1 MGKETQ
7 TEEYSAIVQ
16 RAFSDRKR
24 TNILKRAEQL
34 TIVFLLPKVPEFISP
49 NVLTLI
55 GTLGSGLIFLAFVLG
70 AYVTDWYLL
79 LAIIG
84 LIINWLGDSLDGRL
98 AYYRNIPRRWYG
110 FALDIIADWIGI
122 VLVGFGYYI
131 YAKNGTQIVAFAFVA
146 LYGWSIII
154 SQLRYKITNEY
165 SIDSGFVGPT
175 ELRFIIA
182 LILIIEILFHGSIT
196 YLAGLITIVLFVI
209 NTIDSVRL
217 LKLGD
222 LRDKNQDRYV
232 Q

>member
-7 TEEYSAIVQ
+7 IEGNTAIVQ
-16 RAFSDRKR
+16 RTFSDRKR
-24 TNILKRAEQL
+24 TNILKSAEQA
-34 TIVFLLPKVPEFISP
+34 TIAFLLPKVPKFISP

-70 AYVTDWYLL
+70 TYVTNWYLL
-79 LAIIG
+79 LGIIG

-122 VLVGFGYYI
+122 VLIGFGYYI
-131 YAKNGTQIVAFAFVA
+131 YAQNGTQIVAFAFVA

-182 LILIIEILFHGSIT
+182 FILITEVLYPGSIA
-196 YLAGLITIVLFVI
+196 YSAGLITILLLAI
-209 NTIDSVRL
+209 NIIDSIKL

-222 LRDKNQDRYV
+222 LKDKSQD
-232 Q
+232 

>member
-7 TEEYSAIVQ
+7 VEAYSAIVQ

-24 TNILKRAEQL
+24 TNILKKAEQS

-70 AYVTDWYLL
+70 AYLTDWYLL
-79 LAIIG
+79 LAIVG

-122 VLVGFGYYI
+122 VLIGFGYYI
-131 YAKNGTQIVAFAFVA
+131 YAKNGTQIVAFVFVA

-196 YLAGLITIVLFVI
+196 YLAGLITIILFVI

-222 LRDKNQDRYV
+222 LRDKNQD
-232 Q
+232 

>member
-7 TEEYSAIVQ
+7 SEEYGAIVQ

-24 TNILKRAEQL
+24 TNILKKAEQS

-49 NVLTLI
+49 NILTLI

-70 AYVTDWYLL
+70 TYATDWYLL

-84 LIINWLGDSLDGRL
+84 LGVNWLGDSLDGRL

-222 LRDKNQDRYV
+222 LKDKNQD
-232 Q
+232 

>member
-1 MGKETQ
+1 MEKETQ
-7 TEEYSAIVQ
+7 IEGFSAIAQ
-16 RAFSDRKR
+16 RTFSDRKR

-34 TIVFLLPKVPEFISP
+34 TIVYLLPKVPKFISP
-49 NVLTLI
+49 NILTLI
-55 GTLGSGLIFLAFVLG
+55 GTLGSGFVFLAFVLG
-70 AYVTDWYLL
+70 AYFANWYLL
-79 LAIIG
+79 LGIIG
-84 LIINWLGDSLDGRL
+84 LAINWFGDSLDGRL

-122 VLVGFGYYI
+122 VLIGFGYYI
-131 YAKNGTQIVAFAFVA
+131 YAENGTQIVAFAFVA

-182 LILIIEILFHGSIT
+182 FILILEVLFPGSIT
-196 YLAGLITIVLFVI
+196 YSAGLITVLLVIINIV
-209 NTIDSVRL
+209 DSIKL

-222 LRDKNQDRYV
+222 LRDKTKIDK
-232 Q
+232 

>member
-1 MGKETQ
+1 MGKETKAQ
-7 TEEYSAIVQ
+7 DYSTIAQ
-16 RAFSDRKR
+16 RTFSDRKR

-34 TIVFLLPKVPEFISP
+34 TIVFLLPKVPKFISP
-49 NVLTLI
+49 NLLTLI
-55 GTLGSGLIFLAFVLG
+55 GTFGSGLVFLAFVLG
-70 AYVTDWYLL
+70 AYLSNGYLL
-79 LAIIG
+79 LGIIG
-84 LIINWLGDSLDGRL
+84 LAINWLGDSLDGRL

-122 VLVGFGYYI
+122 VLIGFGYYI
-131 YAKNGTQIVAFAFVA
+131 YAENGTQIIAFAFVA

-182 LILIIEILFHGSIT
+182 LILIVEVLFRGSIT
-196 YLAGLITIVLFVI
+196 YLAGLITVILLIINIV
-209 NTIDSVRL
+209 DSVKL

-222 LRDKNQDRYV
+222 LRDKNQD
-232 Q
+232 

>member
-7 TEEYSAIVQ
+7 VEGENAVLQ
-16 RAFSDRKR
+16 RTFSDRKR
-24 TNILKRAEQL
+24 TNILKSLEQS
-34 TIVFLLPKVPEFISP
+34 TIVFLLPKMPKFISP
-49 NVLTLI
+49 NVLTFI
-55 GTLGSGLIFLAFVLG
+55 GTLGSGIVFLAFVLG
-70 AYVTDWYLL
+70 TYLANWYLL
-79 LAIIG
+79 LGIIG
-84 LIINWLGDSLDGRL
+84 LAINWLGDSLDGRL

-122 VLVGFGYYI
+122 VLIGFGYYI
-131 YAKNGTQIVAFAFVA
+131 YAENGTQIVAFAFVA

-182 LILIIEILFHGSIT
+182 LILIVEVLFPGSIT
-196 YLAGLITIVLFVI
+196 YLAGLITVI
-209 NTIDSVRL
+209 LLIINGIDSVKL

-222 LRDKNQDRYV
+222 LKDKNHN
-232 Q
+232 

>member
-7 TEEYSAIVQ
+7 VEEYTAIVQ

-24 TNILKRAEQL
+24 TNILKKAEQL

-70 AYVTDWYLL
+70 AYLTDWYLL
-79 LAIIG
+79 LAIFG

-122 VLVGFGYYI
+122 VFIGFGYYI

-182 LILIIEILFHGSIT
+182 LILIIEVLFHGSIT
-196 YLAGLITIVLFVI
+196 YLAGLITIILFII
-209 NTIDSVRL
+209 NTIDSIRL

-222 LRDKNQDRYV
+222 LRDKNQD
-232 Q
+232 

>member
-1 MGKETQ
+1 MGTETQ
-7 TEEYSAIVQ
+7 AADNSAIVQ
-16 RAFSDRKR
+16 RTFSDRKR
-24 TNILKRAEQL
+24 TNILKKAEQL
-34 TIVFLLPKVPEFISP
+34 TIVFLLPKVPKFISP

-55 GTLGSGLIFLAFVLG
+55 GALGSGFVFLAFVLG
-70 AYVTDWYLL
+70 TYVTNWYLFL
-79 LAIIG
+79 GIVGLA
-84 LIINWLGDSLDGRL
+84 INWLGDSLDGRL

-122 VLVGFGYYI
+122 VLIGFGYYI

-165 SIDSGFVGPT
+165 SIDSGLVGPT

-182 LILIIEILFHGSIT
+182 FILIVEVLFQGSIT
-196 YLAGLITIVLFVI
+196 YLAGLITIVLFII
-209 NTIDSVRL
+209 NIIDSLKL

-222 LRDKNQDRYV
+222 LKDKSQE
-232 Q
+232 

>member
-7 TEEYSAIVQ
+7 VEEYTAIVQ

-24 TNILKRAEQL
+24 TNILKKAEQS

-70 AYVTDWYLL
+70 AYLTDWYLL
-79 LAIIG
+79 LAIVG

-122 VLVGFGYYI
+122 VLIGFGYYI

-196 YLAGLITIVLFVI
+196 YLAGLITIILFVI

-222 LRDKNQDRYV
+222 LRDKNQD
-232 Q
+232 

>member
-7 TEEYSAIVQ
+7 IEEHTAIVQ
-16 RAFSDRKR
+16 RTFSDRKR

-34 TIVFLLPKVPEFISP
+34 TIVFLLPKVPKFISP

-55 GTLGSGLIFLAFVLG
+55 GTLGSGLVFLAFVLG
-70 AYVTDWYLL
+70 AYVTNWYLL
-79 LAIIG
+79 LGIVG
-84 LIINWLGDSLDGRL
+84 LGINWLGDSLDGRL

-122 VLVGFGYYI
+122 VLIGFGYYI
-131 YAKNGTQIVAFAFVA
+131 YAQNSTQIIAFAFVA
-146 LYGWSIII
+146 FYGWSIII
-154 SQLRYKITNEY
+154 SQLRYKIINEY

-182 LILIIEILFHGSIT
+182 LILIIEVLFHGSIA
-196 YLAGLITIVLFVI
+196 YLAGLISVALFII
-209 NTIDSVRL
+209 NVIDSLKL

-222 LRDKNQDRYV
+222 LRDKNQV
-232 Q
+232 

>member
-7 TEEYSAIVQ
+7 VEDHTAIVQ
-16 RAFSDRKR
+16 RTFSDRKR
-24 TNILKRAEQL
+24 TNVLKRAEQL
-34 TIVFLLPKVPEFISP
+34 TIVFLLPKVPKFISP
-49 NVLTLI
+49 NALTLM
-55 GTLGSGLIFLAFVLG
+55 GTLGSGLVFLAFVLG
-70 AYVTDWYLL
+70 AYVTNWYLL
-79 LAIIG
+79 LGIVG
-84 LIINWLGDSLDGRL
+84 LGINWLGDSLDGRL

-122 VLVGFGYYI
+122 VLIGFGYYI
-131 YAKNGTQIVAFAFVA
+131 YAENGTQVLAFAFVA

-182 LILIIEILFHGSIT
+182 LILIAEVLFQGSIT
-196 YLAGLITIVLFVI
+196 YSAGLISIILLII
-209 NTIDSVRL
+209 NSIDSLKL

-222 LRDKNQDRYV
+222 LRDKIQD
-232 Q
+232 

>member
-7 TEEYSAIVQ
+7 LEEYTAIVQ

-24 TNILKRAEQL
+24 TNILKKTEQL

-70 AYVTDWYLL
+70 AYLTDWYLL
-79 LAIIG
+79 LAILG

-122 VLVGFGYYI
+122 VFIGFGYYI

-154 SQLRYKITNEY
+154 IQLRYKITNEY

-182 LILIIEILFHGSIT
+182 LILIIEVLFHGSIT
-196 YLAGLITIVLFVI
+196 YLAGLITIILFVI

-222 LRDKNQDRYV
+222 LRDKNQD
-232 Q
+232 

>member
-1 MGKETQ
+1 MGTETQ
-7 TEEYSAIVQ
+7 TADYSAIVQ
-16 RAFSDRKR
+16 RTFSDRKR

-34 TIVFLLPKVPEFISP
+34 TIVFLLPKVPKFISP
-49 NVLTLI
+49 NVLTLL
-55 GTLGSGLIFLAFVLG
+55 GTLGSGLVFLGFVLG
-70 AYVTDWYLL
+70 TYVANWYLL
-79 LAIIG
+79 LGIIG
-84 LIINWLGDSLDGRL
+84 LAVNWLGDSLDGRL

-122 VLVGFGYYI
+122 VFIGFGYYI
-131 YAKNGTQIVAFAFVA
+131 YAKNGTKMIAFAFVA

-182 LILIIEILFHGSIT
+182 LILILEVVFHGSIT
-196 YLAGLITIVLFVI
+196 YLAGLITVLLLII
-209 NTIDSVRL
+209 NIADSIKL

-222 LRDKNQDRYV
+222 IRDQNPDRYA
-232 Q
+232 

>member
-7 TEEYSAIVQ
+7 VEAYSAIVQ

-24 TNILKRAEQL
+24 TNILKKAEQS

-70 AYVTDWYLL
+70 AYLTDWYLL
-79 LAIIG
+79 LAIFG

-122 VLVGFGYYI
+122 VLIGFGYYI

-182 LILIIEILFHGSIT
+182 LILIIEVLFHGSIT
-196 YLAGLITIVLFVI
+196 YLAGLITIILFII

-222 LRDKNQDRYV
+222 LRDKNQD
-232 Q
+232 

>member
-7 TEEYSAIVQ
+7 VEAYSAIVQ

-24 TNILKRAEQL
+24 TNILKKAEQS

-55 GTLGSGLIFLAFVLG
+55 STLGSGLIFLAFVLG
-70 AYVTDWYLL
+70 AYLTDWYLL
-79 LAIIG
+79 LAIVG

-122 VLVGFGYYI
+122 VLIGFGYYI

-196 YLAGLITIVLFVI
+196 YLAGLITIILFVI

-222 LRDKNQDRYV
+222 LRDKNQD
-232 Q
+232 

>member
-7 TEEYSAIVQ
+7 LEDYSTIAQ
-16 RAFSDRKR
+16 RTFSDRNR
-24 TNILKRAEQL
+24 TNILKKAEQL
-34 TIVFLLPKVPEFISP
+34 TIVFLLPKVPKFISP

-55 GTLGSGLIFLAFVLG
+55 GTVGSVFVFLAFVLG
-70 AYVTDWYLL
+70 TYVTNRYLL
-79 LAIIG
+79 LGIIG
-84 LIINWLGDSLDGRL
+84 LFLNWLGDSLDGRL

-122 VLVGFGYYI
+122 VLIGFGYYV

-146 LYGWSIII
+146 LYGWSVII
-154 SQLRYKITNEY
+154 SQLRYKITDQY

-182 LILIIEILFHGSIT
+182 FILIAEVLFHGSIA
-196 YLAGLITIVLFVI
+196 YLAGLIAIVLFLI
-209 NTIDSVRL
+209 NIVDSFKL

-222 LRDKNQDRYV
+222 LKDKNQG
-232 Q
+232 

>member
-7 TEEYSAIVQ
+7 LEDFSTITQ
-16 RAFSDRKR
+16 RTFSDRKR
-24 TNILKRAEQL
+24 TNILKRAEQS
-34 TIVFLLPKVPEFISP
+34 TIVFLLPKVPKFISP
-49 NVLTLI
+49 NLLTLI
-55 GTLGSGLIFLAFVLG
+55 GTLGSGFVFLAFVLG
-70 AYVTDWYLL
+70 TYFTNWYLL
-79 LAIIG
+79 LGIIG
-84 LIINWLGDSLDGRL
+84 LGINWLGDSLDGRL

-122 VLVGFGYYI
+122 VLIGFGYYI
-131 YAKNGTQIVAFAFVA
+131 YAKNGTQVLAFAFVA

-182 LILIIEILFHGSIT
+182 LILVLEVLFPGSIT
-196 YLAGLITIVLFVI
+196 YLAGLITVLLLII
-209 NTIDSVRL
+209 NTIDSFKL

-222 LRDKNQDRYV
+222 LKDKNQD
-232 Q
+232 

>member
-7 TEEYSAIVQ
+7 TEEHSAIVQ

-24 TNILKRAEQL
+24 TNILKKAEQS

-49 NVLTLI
+49 NGLTLI

-70 AYVTDWYLL
+70 TYVTDWYLL

-84 LIINWLGDSLDGRL
+84 LGVNWLGDSLDGRL

-122 VLVGFGYYI
+122 VLIGFGYYI

-196 YLAGLITIVLFVI
+196 YLAGLITIILFVI

-222 LRDKNQDRYV
+222 LKDKYQD
-232 Q
+232 